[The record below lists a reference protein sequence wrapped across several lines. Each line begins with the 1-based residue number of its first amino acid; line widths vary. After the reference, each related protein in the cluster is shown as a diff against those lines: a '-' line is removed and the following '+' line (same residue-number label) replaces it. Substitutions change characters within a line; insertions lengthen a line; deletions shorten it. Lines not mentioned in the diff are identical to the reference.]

1 MFHISRQP
9 YPRSDPSDPDSRSQ
23 GPAASRESSGPT
35 CPYCS
40 GSGVDPH
47 TDETCAACDG
57 SGWDGDPLE
66 LGPGKTVTP
75 LSDRTPSR
83 TKPGRQQRVRPALS
97 LQTTSYSKGDVM
109 DMQQFMGGQFMQAA
123 DVPQPAYLTIA
134 AVETTQLPDGGTVK
148 TKAVLLFT
156 DNRRAVLNKTNT
168 ASLAAAFG
176 RDSSQWIGRT
186 VLIRAESAMFQG
198 KLVPALRLYPAQ
210 VQQQAAP
217 VPPVPPP
224 APVMP
229 QPAAVFQQPAAQ
241 QPLPLTPATPPAPAA
256 FPAPPQLPNV
266 PH

>member
-1 MFHISRQP
+1 
-9 YPRSDPSDPDSRSQ
+9 
-23 GPAASRESSGPT
+23 
-35 CPYCS
+35 
-40 GSGVDPH
+40 
-47 TDETCAACDG
+47 
-57 SGWDGDPLE
+57 
-66 LGPGKTVTP
+66 
-75 LSDRTPSR
+75 
-83 TKPGRQQRVRPALS
+83 
-97 LQTTSYSKGDVM
+97 M

-256 FPAPPQLPNV
+256 FPAPPQLPDV
-266 PH
+266 PY